1 MSTAQTETPAP
12 AAAIPANGDPVAVE
26 KPPASIET
34 EGTPETQPA
43 VQEQLASDPQVPW
56 ETIDG
61 LNLPSSAA
69 DGLIQKPFAY
79 PVGTAKPA
87 TPAQLTAD
95 QQAKYDTVFKSVSE
109 WTTVPTTA
117 AKNAPTAPITEDER
131 MFLTR
136 ECLLRYLRATKWN
149 APEAVARLQRT
160 LTWRREYGIEK
171 LTPDYISIENETGK
185 QVILGYDIHGR
196 PCLYLLP
203 SNQNTEKSDRQVQHL
218 VFMLER
224 CIDIMP
230 ADQETLAL
238 IVDYSQ
244 TKSGQNATIGQARD
258 TVHFLQNHYPE
269 RLGRALVINMPF
281 IIMGFFKIVTPFLDP
296 VTREK
301 LKFNEDLN
309 NHIPTSQ
316 LMKSVG
322 GQVDFKYDHSAY
334 WPALNKLAEIKQ
346 KEHKERWIQGGKRIG
361 EYEHYL
367 KTGTSPSLSQRESG
381 TNGTTEAS
389 EN

>member
-1 MSTAQTETPAP
+1 MSTAPTETPAP
-12 AAAIPANGDPVAVE
+12 AAPVPVNGEPVATE
-26 KPPASIET
+26 NTPAPVQT
-34 EGTPETQPA
+34 EAVPEPQPA
-43 VQEQLASDPQVPW
+43 VQEQPAADPPAPT
-56 ETIDG
+56 ETIGG

-79 PVGTAKPA
+79 PVESSKP
-87 TPAQLTAD
+87 PAPAALTAD

-117 AKNAPTAPITEDER
+117 AKNAPTAPITDDER

-224 CIDIMP
+224 CIELMP

-309 NHIPTSQ
+309 KHIPSSQ

-322 GQVDFKYDHSAY
+322 GEVEFKYDHASY

-346 KEHKERWIQGGKRIG
+346 KEYKERWIQGGKRIG
-361 EYEHYL
+361 EYENYL
-367 KTGTSPSLSQRESG
+367 KTGTSPSLSQREKES
-381 TNGTTEAS
+381 NGATETA

>member
-1 MSTAQTETPAP
+1 MSTSPSDAPAAPIADAAPAENTQVSTEAETTAPAQPTAHEPSASDTPAP
-12 AAAIPANGDPVAVE
+12 
-26 KPPASIET
+26 K
-34 EGTPETQPA
+34 
-43 VQEQLASDPQVPW
+43 
-56 ETIDG
+56 ETIDSLG
-61 LNLPSSAA
+61 LPLSAA
-69 DGLIQKPFAY
+69 AGLVQKPF
-79 PVGTAKPA
+79 PRPIESAKPSP
-87 TPAQLTAD
+87 TAQLTAD
-95 QQAKYDTVFKSVSE
+95 QQAKYDTVLKAVSE
-109 WTTVPTTA
+109 WTTVPSTS
-117 AKNAPTAPITEDER
+117 AKNAPTAPITDDER

-160 LTWRREYGIEK
+160 LTWRREYGFEK

-185 QVILGYDIHGR
+185 QVLLGYDNNGR

-224 CIDIMP
+224 CIDLMP
-230 ADQETLAL
+230 AGQETLAL
-238 IVDYSQ
+238 IIDYSE

-269 RLGRALVINMPF
+269 RLGRAYVINMPF

-309 NHIPTSQ
+309 KHIPPGQ

-322 GQVDFKYDHSAY
+322 GEVEFKYDHSAY
-334 WPALNKLAEIKQ
+334 WPALNKLAELKR
-346 KEHKERWIQGGKRIG
+346 KEYHERWIQAGKRVG
-361 EYEHYL
+361 ESETYL
-367 KTGTSPSLSQRESG
+367 KTGINPSS
-381 TNGTTEAS
+381 EAS
-389 EN
+389 SANGNAETPQN